1 MSVSHNRQQAQRWLD
16 TAREDL
22 QAARL
27 LRDNNVHSAACFHYQ
42 QAAEKA
48 AKALWYSIDAE
59 PWGHSV
65 LRLISEFPQ
74 LEALPQAD
82 QWLECAS
89 ALDLFYIPT
98 RYPDSLPDLTP
109 GRVYRATDS
118 ERAMLC
124 AEEIVNGCSAMLTQ

>member
-1 MSVSHNRQQAQRWLD
+1 MGRGFSYLLPAE
-16 TAREDL
+16 TF
-22 QAARL
+22 RL
-27 LRDNNVHSAACFHYQ
+27 TQL
-42 QAAEKA
+42 
-48 AKALWYSIDAE
+48 
-59 PWGHSV
+59 
-65 LRLISEFPQ
+65 